1 MDVTYK
7 SIILQRN
14 IFFFTKNFHW
24 QKKNTFA
31 ISTLVCMNYQF
42 TIIVPVYNEEDN
54 LFRVEKELL
63 AYTKIATK
71 ATKILF
77 VNDGSKDKSQE
88 LIETICN
95 RNPEFS
101 FISFKENRGLSAAI
115 KAGFD
120 YTETELVG
128 YIDSDLQTSPE
139 DFNLLLE
146 HIGPYDLVTG
156 VRENRKDSFVKN
168 MSSTIANGIRRSFT
182 HDGMDDTGCPLKV
195 IKTEYAKRIPMFKG
209 LHRFLPAMI
218 LLQDGKIIQ
227 IPVQHFPR
235 IAGQANFG
243 VWNRLVGPLMDCFA
257 YLWMKKK
264 YINYKVAKQS

>member
-1 MDVTYK
+1 MFMT
-7 SIILQRN
+7 
-14 IFFFTKNFHW
+14 
-24 QKKNTFA
+24 
-31 ISTLVCMNYQF
+31 YQF

-54 LFRVEKELL
+54 LLRVEAELL

-71 ATKILF
+71 TTKILF
-77 VNDGSKDKSQE
+77 VNDGSKDKSQTI
-88 LIETICN
+88 IEDICS
-95 RNPEFS
+95 RNMAFS
-101 FISFKENRGLSAAI
+101 FILFQENRGLSAAI

-120 YTETELVG
+120 FTETELVG
-128 YIDSDLQTSPE
+128 YIDSDLQTAPN

-146 HIGPYDLVTG
+146 HIGTNDLVTG
-156 VRENRKDSFVKN
+156 VRANRKDSFVKN

-218 LLQDGKIIQ
+218 LLQNGTIKQ

-235 IAGQANFG
+235 LAGEAKFG
-243 VWNRLVGPLMDCFA
+243 VWNRLIGPLMDCFA

-264 YINYKVAKQS
+264 YINYTVAKQN